1 MKNGKAAGP
10 SGWVSEIVKAAEEV
24 RVVTITGIVK
34 GIISAEWE
42 LSSIVH
48 CYEEKEFALE
58 RKLYGT
64 DQILRIAEK
73 VLEKLIRQKVDT
85 NEV

>member
-1 MKNGKAAGP
+1 M
-10 SGWVSEIVKAAEEV
+10 
-24 RVVTITGIVK
+24 
-34 GIISAEWE
+34 E
-42 LSSIVH
+42 L
-48 CYEEKEFALE
+48 
-58 RKLYGT
+58 KLT